1 MYQHVVICNTGE
13 FGGSTA
19 QAPYD
24 AEHRRTISHSHGVNQ
39 IAVSVFE
46 IEVDD
51 FGPSLKALERSSE
64 KKPVGK
70 SPPAGLHRRP

>member
-24 AEHRRTISHSHGVNQ
+24 AEHRRTISHSHGANQ
-39 IAVSVFE
+39 ISIAVFE

-51 FGPSLKALERSSE
+51 FGPALNALDGTAGKGRS
-64 KKPVGK
+64 GK
-70 SPPAGLHRRP
+70 SPPAGLQRRL